1 MQLFSEIYGAYF
13 RTVSKLLALPEC
25 TEQELGQIIRNFAF
39 RESILFL
46 PQKLR
51 PETTESWGLLRR
63 TANGSLAPVTKH
75 SPPGFVTVLQ
85 KRWLRAKLMDPRMRL
100 FLSDAALE
108 ALENELQDIT
118 PLFLPGML
126 HYFDQFSDG
135 DPYGSAQYRQNFQRI
150 LQAMR
155 ENEVLRIT
163 FVSGKN
169 KQICAR
175 FLPLKLEYSQKN
187 DKFRLFCSHRNRHG
201 STSAGLI
208 NVGRIVRVEGTGK
221 FGDPQKHLQDCLEER
236 RCRTPVQLLV
246 TNERNGIERFM
257 TEFAPY
263 EKQTRYDPETGQCS
277 VTLWYDQQDE
287 TEVLIRLLGFGP
299 VLEILGPPAFRR
311 QAAERVRRQ
320 YALLR
325 KMNSIN
331 LS

>member
-1 MQLFSEIYGAYF
+1 MQLFSELYGTYF
-13 RTVSKLLALPEC
+13 RIAAKLLAMPEC
-25 TEQELGQIIRNFAF
+25 TEQELTQIIRNCAF

-51 PETTESWGLLRR
+51 PESPESWGLLRR
-63 TANGSLAPVTKH
+63 SAGGSLVPVTKH
-75 SPPGFVTVLQ
+75 SPSGFVTLLQ

-100 FLSDAALE
+100 FLSDTALE
-108 ALENELQDIT
+108 TLETELQGVQ

-135 DPYGSAQYRQNFQRI
+135 DPYDSVQYRQIFQRI
-150 LQAMR
+150 LRAMR

-163 FVSGKN
+163 FVSGKG
-169 KQICAR
+169 KRICAR

-187 DKFRLFCSHRNRHG
+187 DKFRLFCSHRSRQGRVH
-201 STSAGLI
+201 AGLI
-208 NVGRIVRVEGTGK
+208 NVGRIVHAEGTGK
-221 FGDPQKHLQDCLEER
+221 FRDPQEHLQDCLHQR
-236 RCRTPVQLLV
+236 RCPTPVQLLV

-263 EKQTRYDPETGQCS
+263 EKHTRFDPETGQCS
-277 VTLWYDQQDE
+277 VTLWYDLQDE
-287 TEVLIRLLGFGP
+287 TEILIRLLGFGP

-320 YALLR
+320 YVLLQE
-325 KMNSIN
+325 MNSIN
-331 LS
+331 FS